1 MPEILLIRHAES
13 ETNRSGI
20 WNGRSDA
27 RLSPDGEASLEDLAK
42 RFSTQNFDIVL
53 TSPLERAV
61 RTASAVSSEFEVE
74 DDLIEIDLGE
84 WEGKTHD
91 EVTVDHGEE
100 LAAAV
105 RGGDVPMGRTGE
117 TLTAVSARSW
127 STVNH
132 LVSRLAPRG
141 RAVVVTHG
149 GVLQSL
155 LDPFLRGRRR
165 RAHSFVGNTSVTRLL
180 WSGERARLGSFNDLG
195 HFGPRSRLV
204 TDHLDAGVPV
214 IALIRHGQTSANL
227 EGRWQGQADSDLN
240 ELGHSQAAALRDWYG
255 TWDTVYASPLGR
267 AQTTAGYLA
276 NNGLVT
282 VDGLM
287 ELAMGQWEGLTSSEI
302 GDRWPGLMETIYEEG
317 IDLKRG
323 EDGESW
329 GEMTH
334 RFANTVHSLAPATSE
349 PTLAVAHGGAIRAYV
364 SSLTSTRDSHAES
377 LYTPPNTSV
386 THVAMT
392 SDGPLLLDYAVAAH
406 VEGLS

>member
-27 RLSPDGEASLEDLAK
+27 RLSPAGEASLEDLAK

-91 EVTVDHGEE
+91 EVTIDHGEE

-117 TLTAVSARSW
+117 TLSAVSVRSW
-127 STVNH
+127 STVNR
-132 LVSRLAPRG
+132 LISRLAPRG

-195 HFGPRSRLV
+195 HLGPRSRLV
-204 TDHLDAGVPV
+204 TEHLEAGVPV
-214 IALIRHGQTSANL
+214 VALIRHGQTSANL

-334 RFANTVHSLAPATSE
+334 RFANTVHGLAPATSG

-364 SSLTSTRDSHAES
+364 SSLTATRDSHAES
-377 LYTPPNTSV
+377 LSRPPTPR
-386 THVAMT
+386 
-392 SDGPLLLDYAVAAH
+392 
-406 VEGLS
+406 